1 MQINK
6 KKPRTSSV
14 SAHKAKRPAA
24 EATRATKT
32 PVKKPARA
40 IEKTERQDQVERRLR
55 EELEGTGA
63 QARVRDIVGRLLGN
77 DRSPAVEQMIA
88 RLQAA
93 ARSETASPYG
103 R

>member
-6 KKPRTSSV
+6 KKTRPSSLT
-14 SAHKAKRPAA
+14 AQKTKRPAA
-24 EATRATKT
+24 EGTRSTKAAA
-32 PVKKPARA
+32 KKPARA
-40 IEKTERQDQVERRLR
+40 TEKAEPQDQLERRLR
-55 EELEGTGA
+55 DELEGTGA

-77 DRSPAVEQMIA
+77 DRTPAVEQMIA

-93 ARSETASPYG
+93 ARSDTASPYG

>member
-6 KKPRTSSV
+6 KKPRTSSL
-14 SAHKAKRPAA
+14 SAQKAKRPAA
-24 EATRATKT
+24 EGTRATKAAA
-32 PVKKPARA
+32 KKPARA
-40 IEKTERQDQVERRLR
+40 IEKSERQDQVERRLR

-93 ARSETASPYG
+93 ARTETASPYG